1 MQYISVHPVQLC
13 SIRRST
19 VYAKEDNFCS
29 VVTHQELESPMT
41 CEFQLLISVVV
52 IVCLREEM
60 KFSLPL
66 SQGGLLRAKVY
77 LVLFLDRFTYFV
89 T

>member
-1 MQYISVHPVQLC
+1 VHPVEFC

-19 VYAKEDNFCS
+19 LYAEEDKHCT
-29 VVTHQELESPMT
+29 VATCQELEYPMT

-52 IVCLREEM
+52 TVCLREEM
-60 KFSLPL
+60 KFPL
-66 SQGGLLRAKVY
+66 SLSKGGLLKVKVY
-77 LVLFLDRFTYFV
+77 LVLFLDRFTYLV